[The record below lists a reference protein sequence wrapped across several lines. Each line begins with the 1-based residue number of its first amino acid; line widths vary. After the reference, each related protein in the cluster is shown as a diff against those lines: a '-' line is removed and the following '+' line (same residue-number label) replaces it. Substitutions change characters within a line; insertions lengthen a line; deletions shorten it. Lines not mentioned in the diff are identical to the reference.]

1 MIVLDFFAG
10 VIISALAGMGVGGG
24 GLLVLYLVFVKGI
37 EQIEAQGANLV
48 FFIAAASASLIYHIR
63 KRKINFKVCIILCLF
78 GTLGAVA
85 GSMTAYK
92 IDPTLVRKIF
102 GWLLIVSG
110 CLTLLGKKKDTFL
123 LWSVVALAFLFLVL
137 STTLITSL
145 NKTDEEQRRST
156 YGCWQIM
163 VSDSELT
170 GVNLSE
176 ETEKILLTDDIISGL
191 TSLSES
197 SVVLPMVSVSG
208 IDYFSGD
215 NEYYITPFS
224 EEFVKSGNLSLKEG
238 KWPSEKNEIALEY
251 ARLSSLNLKL
261 GDSFTVISQI
271 NIPGNDEYLARL
283 DEIIELSK
291 EDILNEGKD
300 IYQRKAWNDFNPLIL
315 NFNKKLKTTINE
327 RSALKWKERQRKN
340 FSIFSKDLKR
350 PMNSTLLIQTNLSHI
365 LLKKALQQKENP
377 LQGTLQLFGKRAI
390 Q

>member
-1 MIVLDFFAG
+1 M
-10 VIISALAGMGVGGG
+10 
-24 GLLVLYLVFVKGI
+24 
-37 EQIEAQGANLV
+37 
-48 FFIAAASASLIYHIR
+48 
-63 KRKINFKVCIILCLF
+63 RKIALRGLIGQKRN
-78 GTLGAVA
+78 TL
-85 GSMTAYK
+85 
-92 IDPTLVRKIF
+92 
-102 GWLLIVSG
+102 
-110 CLTLLGKKKDTFL
+110 L

-224 EEFVKSGNLSLKEG
+224 EEFVKLGNLSLKEG

-251 ARLSSLNLKL
+251 ASLSSLNLKL
-261 GDSFTVISQI
+261 GDSFTVISQV

-300 IYQRKAWNDFNPLIL
+300 IYQRKAWNDFDPLIL
-315 NFNKKLKTTINE
+315 NFNKKVYEEFFTFYP
-327 RSALKWKERQRKN
+327 SQREGSFIAMVLADDKHPEGQ
-340 FSIFSKDLKR
+340 II
-350 PMNSTLLIQTNLSHI
+350 PSH
-365 LLKKALQQKENP
+365 L
-377 LQGTLQLFGKRAI
+377 
-390 Q
+390 

>member
-1 MIVLDFFAG
+1 M
-10 VIISALAGMGVGGG
+10 
-24 GLLVLYLVFVKGI
+24 
-37 EQIEAQGANLV
+37 
-48 FFIAAASASLIYHIR
+48 
-63 KRKINFKVCIILCLF
+63 RKIALRGLIGQKRN
-78 GTLGAVA
+78 TL
-85 GSMTAYK
+85 
-92 IDPTLVRKIF
+92 
-102 GWLLIVSG
+102 
-110 CLTLLGKKKDTFL
+110 L

-176 ETEKILLTDDIISGL
+176 ETEKIVLTDDIISGL

-224 EEFVKSGNLSLKEG
+224 EEFVKLGNLSLKEG

-261 GDSFTVISQI
+261 GDSFTVISQV

-300 IYQRKAWNDFNPLIL
+300 IYQRKAWNDYNPLVL
-315 NFNKKLKTTINE
+315 NFNKKIYEEFFTFYPSQREGSFIAMVLADDKHPEGQIIPFDEMTEEQFITVYSAFVNSFADTGTNITEYMSKHMTEEEKAFYFGPTADLIGYENLNVLITVNKRNIIVYVPYTYTVCGVVDTFSDRWDTGMFHLPSGFITE
-327 RSALKWKERQRKN
+327 ENYEVYLGAQEKALK
-340 FSIFSKDLKR
+340 
-350 PMNSTLLIQTNLSHI
+350 
-365 LLKKALQQKENP
+365 
-377 LQGTLQLFGKRAI
+377 
-390 Q
+390 